1 MTDVAGKTIY
11 ITGGCSGTGLAA
23 GKMLA
28 RLGAH
33 IVILDLSPS
42 EPALRE
48 IGLARRAANQL
59 VAGYRIN
66 IADRKIAMGAV
77 ALAAAEC
84 GAPDILI
91 NMAGIAVAEEF
102 INMTSETFDRVMQVN
117 VYGTRN
123 IVEAVLPFMISRG
136 SGKLVLAGSMGGI
149 LPVYGYTA
157 YGTSEFAVVG
167 LAQCLRCELKPRGI
181 SIACFCPGE
190 METPGLAQEHR
201 MLHPATRAL
210 MEVVGT
216 MPPEAAAR
224 DLVKGIRNNRFLIIP
239 GLKMKLIW
247 WLYRLTPVWLW
258 NSITDSIVAKALRR
272 NTAVQNRVSMGR
284 LL

>member
-1 MTDVAGKTIY
+1 MTEVAGKTIY
-11 ITGGCSGTGLAA
+11 ITGGCSGTGLATGKILA
-23 GKMLA
+23 GM
-28 RLGAH
+28 GAH
-33 IVILDLSPS
+33 IVILDLNPS

-48 IGLARRAANQL
+48 IGLSRRAANQL

-66 IADRKIAMGAV
+66 IADRKITMGAV

-123 IVEAVLPFMISRG
+123 VVEAVLPFMISRG
-136 SGKLVLAGSMGGI
+136 SGKVVLAGSMGGI

-157 YGTSEFAVVG
+157 YGTSEFAVLG
-167 LAQCLRCELKPRGI
+167 LAQCLRCELNPRGI
-181 SIACFCPGE
+181 RIACFCPGE
-190 METPGLAQEHR
+190 LETPRLADEHR

-210 MEVVGT
+210 MKIGGT
-216 MPPEAAAR
+216 MSPEAAAR
-224 DLVKGIRNNRFLIIP
+224 ELVRGIRSDQFLIIP
-239 GLKMKLIW
+239 GLKMKLAW
-247 WLYRLTPVWLW
+247 WLYRLTPVWMW

-272 NTAVQNRVSMGR
+272 NTEVRNRVSVGR

>member
-1 MTDVAGKTIY
+1 MTDVGGKTIY
-11 ITGGCSGTGLAA
+11 ITGGCSGIGLGA

-28 RLGAH
+28 GLGAH
-33 IVILDLSPS
+33 IVIFDLNPS

-48 IGLARRAANQL
+48 IGLSRRAPNQL

-66 IADRKIAMGAV
+66 IADRKITMGAV

-84 GAPDILI
+84 GPPDILI

-102 INMTSETFDRVMQVN
+102 INMTSETFDRIIQVN

-123 IVEAVLPFMISRG
+123 VVEAVLPFMISRG
-136 SGKLVLAGSMGGI
+136 SGKVVLAGSMGGI

-157 YGTSEFAVVG
+157 YGTSEFAVLG

-181 SIACFCPGE
+181 GIACFCPGE
-190 METPGLAQEHR
+190 IATARLAEERR

-210 MEVVGT
+210 MEIGGT
-216 MPPEAAAR
+216 MSPEAAAR
-224 DLVKGIRNNRFLIIP
+224 DLVKGIRSDRFLIIP
-239 GLKMKLIW
+239 GLKMKLTW
-247 WLYRLTPVWLW
+247 WLYRLTPLWLW
-258 NSITDSIVAKALRR
+258 NSVTDSIVAKALRR
-272 NTAVQNRVSMGR
+272 NTEVRNKVTLGR